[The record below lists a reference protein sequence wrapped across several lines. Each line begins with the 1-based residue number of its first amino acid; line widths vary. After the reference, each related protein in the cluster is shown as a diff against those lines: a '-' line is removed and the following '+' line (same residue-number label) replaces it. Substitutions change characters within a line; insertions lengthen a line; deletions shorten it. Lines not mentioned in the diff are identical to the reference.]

1 MVPYYAAVTREV
13 RSMWGLR
20 DEGAGPAPEPGRDVE
35 RGMAEFLLG
44 TLSASVLLPFVQAM
58 VGRAGEEVYD
68 KIRGL
73 LSREERA
80 RAEAEIAE
88 SGTVTLVDPERLIV
102 LRVPARMT
110 PEQALTISGVV
121 VAAERGWT
129 LVEWDGDAGGWA
141 VTPIAG
147 PPVAGGDGAG

>member
-1 MVPYYAAVTREV
+1 MRE
-13 RSMWGLR
+13 LR
-20 DEGAGPAPEPGRDVE
+20 DEGVGPAPEPGGGVE
-35 RGMAEFLLG
+35 RGMTEFLLG

-73 LSREERA
+73 LSREQRA

-88 SGTVTLVDPERLIV
+88 SGTVTLVDPERRIV

-110 PEQALTISGVV
+110 PEQALTISGVA

-129 LVEWDGDAGGWA
+129 LVEWDGDAGAWA
-141 VTPIAG
+141 VAPIAG
-147 PPVAGGDGAG
+147 PPPIAG